1 MENKDL
7 EKVEIIA
14 EKIGQMTNLK
24 KCDKV
29 IELFMEARAFQKELE
44 ENVPFSERKDK
55 FEARARELAKKF
67 VSEALDKKNENDFI
81 QLSVAESFII
91 QAADICL

>member
-29 IELFMEARAFQKELE
+29 VELFMEVRSFQKELE
-44 ENVPFSERKDK
+44 ENVPFSERKEK
-55 FEARARELAKKF
+55 FEARARDLAKKF
-67 VSEALDKKNENDFI
+67 ITKALNEKRENDFV